1 MRVVSFTRLPRADD
15 IHVLDI
21 PRLAFPEWEYYEEGD
36 VPEGCDAAYDYPEE
50 SHPEAEYADE
60 RYGYAS

>member
-21 PRLAFPEWEYYEEGD
+21 PRPAFPEGKYYKEGD
-36 VPEGCDAAYDYPEE
+36 VPKGSDAAYDYSEE
-50 SHPEAEYADE
+50 SHPEPEYADE
-60 RYGYAS
+60 GYGYAS

>member
-1 MRVVSFTRLPRADD
+1 MRVVSFTRLPRANN

-21 PRLAFPEWEYYEEGD
+21 PHPAFPEVEYYEERD
-36 VPEGCDAAYDYPEE
+36 VPEGSDAAYDYPEE

-60 RYGYAS
+60 GYGYAS